1 MLVNI
6 VILFS
11 SLKEEEV
18 TAVEEMSYA
27 IICSIALGWEEKLMP
42 ELKKKAG
49 AKGKLSVGKPFVCLH
64 LGLGSMKWREQ
75 PRCMWCLILATL
87 HIKAYSWLSSCFLPI
102 FSQKF

>member
-49 AKGKLSVGKPFVCLH
+49 AKGKLNWKILCVPA
-64 LGLGSMKWREQ
+64 
-75 PRCMWCLILATL
+75 PRFRFYEMAGAIALYVMLDIGN
-87 HIKAYSWLSSCFLPI
+87 SSY
-102 FSQKF
+102 

>member
-42 ELKKKAG
+42 ELQEKGRRKRKTVSWKTLCVPAPRFRFYEMAG
-49 AKGKLSVGKPFVCLH
+49 AIALYVMLDIGN
-64 LGLGSMKWREQ
+64 
-75 PRCMWCLILATL
+75 
-87 HIKAYSWLSSCFLPI
+87 SSY
-102 FSQKF
+102 